1 MDNQQRD
8 NIYGALENTTS
19 LQPDKQQ
26 QLAREVVPG
35 AVIERGNTPRLSA
48 SAQSTFP
55 AKAPSAPPLPEEG
68 HEHEEQPLYAAETTT
83 RPTAITYTGQNS
95 QEFFWL
101 FEYGL
106 EMDNTYL
113 NHPQRLNGLALPYG
127 TATLRGYRLAFGTL
141 AHDTLAGE
149 QVTKTYITLL
159 PDQSAHS
166 EVWGFLYR
174 VPRRVVQSNN
184 EQPALLHSIHHAHKT
199 HALYQTEEVLAHE
212 TLRGRD
218 IPCVTYIL
226 TANAQHQLY
235 ALSSSHYEQNETVQA
250 LASIAKEKRFPQ
262 QYIQTWSTP
271 PTALTHFIP
280 PTPSALPILPA
291 PHSAP
296 ASFPSRPSHSQL
308 AQKARKETL
317 VAPVSEVPQ
326 TPQMPQ
332 EQNTEP
338 LLLLKEQQRTQ
349 LKDDVGRRAPARTE
363 TPMLIVATYQLLLL
377 LGALALLVLQGI
389 NVLDTPVLTFQA
401 AAIPW
406 LVLVYGLIGGS
417 ISGIVTLAHRH
428 RQYQGPILSVIWLVR
443 PFIGSVC
450 ALLAYLLLN
459 SNLLSFNFASN
470 HFAALC
476 LLISTVAGFGEGWLF
491 RNV

>member
-8 NIYGALENTTS
+8 NIYGALENTTA
-19 LQPDKQQ
+19 LQQDKQ
-26 QLAREVVPG
+26 QLAREVAPG

-48 SAQSTFP
+48 TAQSTFP
-55 AKAPSAPPLPEEG
+55 TKAPSAPPLPEEG
-68 HEHEEQPLYAAETTT
+68 HEHEEQPLDMAETT
-83 RPTAITYTGQNS
+83 PLSSAITYTGQNS

-106 EMDNTYL
+106 EMDNSYL

-141 AHDTLAGE
+141 AHSTLAGE
-149 QVTKTYITLL
+149 ETTKTYITLL

-174 VPRRVVQSNN
+174 VPRRVLQSTN

-199 HALYQTEEVLAHE
+199 HSLYQIEEVLTHE

-218 IPCVTYIL
+218 ISCMTYIL

-235 ALSSSHYEQNETVQA
+235 ALSSSHFAQNERVQA
-250 LASIAKEKRFPQ
+250 LTSIAKEKRFPK
-262 QYIQTWSTP
+262 QYIQAWSTAT
-271 PTALTHFIP
+271 TASSALMP
-280 PTPSALPILPA
+280 PTPNPTTLPSQPA
-291 PHSAP
+291 
-296 ASFPSRPSHSQL
+296 Q
-308 AQKARKETL
+308 QARKETL

-326 TPQMPQ
+326 TPQ

-338 LLLLKEQQRTQ
+338 LLLLKEQQRTP
-349 LKDDVGRRAPARTE
+349 LKDDVRRIPPARSE
-363 TPMLIVATYQLLLL
+363 TPMLVIVATYQLLLL
-377 LGALALLVLQGI
+377 LAALTLIVLQGM
-389 NVLDTPVLTFQA
+389 NVLDTPVLTFQTV
-401 AAIPW
+401 AIPW

-443 PFIGSVC
+443 PFIGSAF

-459 SNLLSFNFASN
+459 SNLLSFNFATN
-470 HFAALC
+470 HFAAIC
-476 LLISTVAGFGEGWLF
+476 LLISTIAGFGEGWLF